1 MVGQAVVMKHMWC
14 AAATKEQTA
23 HKHLSSSQA
32 DGMFWQPPS
41 HTLSNTLYHARARS
55 LLMGMRYFLVCFFA
69 CRLHA
74 LTSAHSTTSSHRR
87 RYTQTVTTGTH
98 IPTVTP
104 VSQSATSQVLS
115 VTL

>member
-87 RYTQTVTTGTH
+87 RYTQTVTTGTQ